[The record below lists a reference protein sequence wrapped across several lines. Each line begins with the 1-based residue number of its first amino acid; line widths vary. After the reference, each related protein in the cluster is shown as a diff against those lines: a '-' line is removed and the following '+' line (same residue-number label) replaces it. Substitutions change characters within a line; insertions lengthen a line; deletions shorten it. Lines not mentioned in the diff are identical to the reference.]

1 MSAAEW
7 TVSAVVFSIAIGMAV
22 ISIRSFMNKGFLLN
36 NAWLYASEKER
47 ASMDRKPYYR
57 QTAVVFLILSLV
69 FLVIGLS
76 AVLRDGRINLLEI
89 PLVAGAVIYAAI
101 SSVRIGKKEREKRQ
115 AVPGPQD
122 K

>member
-89 PLVAGAVIYAAI
+89 PLVAGAVIYAVI
-101 SSVRIGKKEREKRQ
+101 SSVRIDKKEREKRQ
-115 AVPGPQD
+115 AVPGQQD